1 VKNIETLNTDE
12 QIRNTLLEILTNYI
26 NEDGEFIAE
35 FIDSLDFIEV
45 ILSIETCEFDVEF
58 DDEMLTFESLADL
71 DYLIGYIREKVSV

>member
-45 ILSIETCEFDVEF
+45 ILSIESEFDVEF
-58 DDEMLTFESLADL
+58 DDEMLTFGSLADL